1 MAEKV
6 ADTMH
11 PLAKNPNWKGR
22 RGPVVLVIMD
32 GVGYGKYE
40 EGDAVKASKM
50 KYLDWFT
57 ANCPHTKL
65 KAHGTAVGLPSD
77 DDMGNS
83 EVGHN
88 AMGCGR
94 VFAQGAKLV
103 GESITSGTLYEG
115 ATWKKLVKNVKDK
128 NSTFH
133 FIGLVSDGNV
143 HSHIDHLKGMVQ
155 QANKE
160 GIKKIRVHALLDGRD
175 VPPTSALEYITPL
188 EEFLASFKDADY
200 RIASG
205 GGRMYMTMDRYNAD
219 WSMVQRGWY
228 AHVLGEGR
236 QFASATEAIKTYR
249 SESPDV
255 LDQDMHEFVI
265 AEGGK
270 PVGTINDGDS
280 VIYFNFRVDRALE
293 ISAAFEGDSSFDK
306 FDRKRVPAVEYAGM
320 MEYDGDNHKPAQ
332 YLVNPPS
339 IDRTMGEYLTK
350 SGVHLMAISETQK
363 YGHVTYFF
371 NGNRPGEFDKNL
383 ETYEE
388 VPSDVVPFEQ
398 RPWMKCAEITDKVI
412 DAIKSGKYDHIRLNY
427 PNGDMVGHTGVFNA
441 VVCSMEGMD
450 LQLGRLKA
458 AIEEAGGIMC
468 ITADHG
474 NSDDMYE
481 HKKDGSV
488 AKDAS
493 GEPKAKTSHS
503 LNPVPGII
511 YDPEYKGEYDTEHL
525 NEGLGISSWPATLM
539 TLMGFVPPTDYDKS
553 IINLK

>member
-249 SESPDV
+249 SETPDV

-270 PVGTINDGDS
+270 PVGTIGDDDS
-280 VIYFNFRVDRALE
+280 VIYFNFRGDRALE

>member
-1 MAEKV
+1 M

-11 PLAKNPNWKGR
+11 ALEKNLNWKGR

-32 GVGYGKYE
+32 GVGYGKYV

-88 AMGCGR
+88 AIGCGR

-103 GESITSGTLYEG
+103 GESIKSGLMYQG
-115 ATWKKLVKNVKDK
+115 DTWKKLIKNVKDK
-128 NSTFH
+128 DSTLH
-133 FIGLVSDGNV
+133 FIGLVSNGNV
-143 HSHIDHLKGMVQ
+143 HGHIDHLKAMVAE
-155 QANKE
+155 ANKE

-175 VPPTSALEYITPL
+175 VDPTSALTFVTPL
-188 EEFLASFKDADY
+188 EEYLASFKDSDY

-205 GGRMYMTMDRYNAD
+205 GGRMFITMDRYNAD
-219 WSMVQRGWY
+219 WPMVQRGWY

-236 QFASATEAIKTYR
+236 QFESATKAIETYR
-249 SESPDV
+249 SEQAGL

-265 AEGGK
+265 AENGK
-270 PVGTINDGDS
+270 PVGTVEDGDS
-280 VIYFNFRVDRALE
+280 VILYNFRGDRALE
-293 ISAAFEGDSSFDK
+293 ITNAFEAGSEFNH
-306 FDRKRVPAVEYAGM
+306 FDRKRVPACEYAGM
-320 MEYDGDNHKPAQ
+320 MEYDGDAHIPHQ

-350 SGVHLMAISETQK
+350 TGVHLMAISETQK

-371 NGNRPGEFDKNL
+371 NGNRQGKFDEKL
-383 ETYEE
+383 EDYVEI
-388 VPSDVVPFEQ
+388 PSDVVPFEQ

-412 DAIKSGKYDHIRLNY
+412 EAIKSGKYDHIRLNY

-441 VVCSMEGMD
+441 VCCSMEGMD

-458 AIEEAGGIMC
+458 AIDEAGGILC
-468 ITADHG
+468 LTADHG

-481 HKKDGSV
+481 HAKDGSV
-488 AKDAS
+488 KMDKN
-493 GEPKAKTSHS
+493 GEPKPKTSHS

-511 YDPEYKGEYDTEHL
+511 YDPEYKGEYDNEKL
-525 NEGLGISSWPATLM
+525 NDGLGISSWPATLM
-539 TLMGFVPPTDYDKS
+539 ELMGYLPPKDYDKS
-553 IINLK
+553 LINLK